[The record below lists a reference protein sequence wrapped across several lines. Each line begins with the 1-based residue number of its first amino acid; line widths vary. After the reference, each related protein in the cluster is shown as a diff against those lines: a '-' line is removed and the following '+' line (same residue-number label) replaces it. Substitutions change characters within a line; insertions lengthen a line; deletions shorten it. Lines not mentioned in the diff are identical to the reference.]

1 MHLHSQM
8 AAVFGKQKASL
19 QQWRCI
25 VRDLGKGLE
34 RLRFMDAYE
43 VLWLSVWRA
52 TYDPH
57 RERWTLKFVGS
68 IDWIDLDWAK

>member
-1 MHLHSQM
+1 
-8 AAVFGKQKASL
+8 
-19 QQWRCI
+19 
-25 VRDLGKGLE
+25 
-34 RLRFMDAYE
+34 MDPYE